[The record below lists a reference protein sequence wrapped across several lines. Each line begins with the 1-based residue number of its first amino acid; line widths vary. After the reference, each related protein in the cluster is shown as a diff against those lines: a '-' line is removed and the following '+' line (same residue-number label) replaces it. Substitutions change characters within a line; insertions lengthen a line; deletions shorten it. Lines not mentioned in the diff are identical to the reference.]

1 MIGSLDILFL
11 AARPVQLTRTAG
23 QQNDVFVVVAA
34 LIEECE
40 HWGLWGPAA
49 KETVVQ
55 PARLCTLSG
64 DGFGAGPRVAMLPGT
79 W

>member
-1 MIGSLDILFL
+1 M
-11 AARPVQLTRTAG
+11 
-23 QQNDVFVVVAA
+23 FVVVAA